1 VISDKMLERLL
12 RDAAATFAP
21 PAEGPRAVLAASRP
35 RRALPRISSPESGRP
50 RRRVWSVA
58 AAAAALVT
66 VSAAGGALLTSG
78 GAPGQPPPAAKGQ
91 AAGRAAS
98 PGPAGAPAAAQPTA
112 DANFSS
118 NRGPAAAGDARAGR
132 PAAQSGP
139 QTARPPAAAAAP
151 ADGARIVKTG
161 AVSLEVA
168 KKQVGPTLDR
178 LTSLAAVQGGYVA
191 SSTTIEGSA
200 TPAGSV
206 RLRVPARSFED
217 TLKQVRGFGTVQ
229 SVSAA
234 GRDVTATYVDLAAR
248 LRALQATRSTYL
260 TLLSKARTIGET
272 LAVQQQVDGVQQQ
285 IEQLEGQ
292 RKVLADAS
300 DLATLDVRVAEKG
313 TAAAV
318 VKPSQQS
325 SGLERAFSQ
334 AFHGFARGV
343 YALIAASGPAL
354 LLLICLGVL
363 MAASWVGYRMLRRRL
378 V

>member
-1 VISDKMLERLL
+1 MISDEMLERLL
-12 RDAAATFAP
+12 RDAAATLAP

-78 GAPGQPPPAAKGQ
+78 GAP
-91 AAGRAAS
+91 
-98 PGPAGAPAAAQPTA
+98 AQPTA

-132 PAAQSGP
+132 PAAQSVP

-191 SSTTIEGSA
+191 SSTTSEGSA

-363 MAASWVGYRMLRRRL
+363 MALSWVGYRMLRRRL